1 MRLGISSY
9 TYGWACGAPGRP
21 VPRPL
26 RPMDLLERAHS
37 LEVGVLQICDNA
49 PLDAL
54 SPDELDALQARAEE
68 WDIAIEIGTR
78 GIDQE
83 NIARH
88 IALAQRF
95 GSPILRSVIDTPD
108 DRPTEDQIV
117 ARIKT
122 FVPDL
127 ETAGVCLAI
136 ENHDRFKAVAL
147 ANIVERIG
155 SDKVGICLD
164 SANSFG
170 ALEGPQVVV
179 ETLGPYAVNLH
190 LKGFI
195 VRRFDHNMGFA
206 IQGCPLGQG
215 DLDVP
220 WVLDALRQ
228 MRRDVNAIIEQW
240 TPPEARLDETIRKE
254 ETWAA
259 ESVRYLRTL
268 IPD

>member
-9 TYGWACGAPGRP
+9 TYGWACGGPGRP
-21 VPRPL
+21 SPRPL

-88 IALAQRF
+88 IA
-95 GSPILRSVIDTPD
+95 
-108 DRPTEDQIV
+108 V

-228 MRRDVNAIIEQW
+228 MGRDVNAIIEQW